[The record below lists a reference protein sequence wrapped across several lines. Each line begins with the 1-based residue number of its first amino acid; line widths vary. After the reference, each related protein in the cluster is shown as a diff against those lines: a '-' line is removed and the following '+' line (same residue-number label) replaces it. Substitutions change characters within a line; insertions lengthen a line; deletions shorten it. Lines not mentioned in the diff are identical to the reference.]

1 MLTGISNIFMK
12 LSSSI
17 NINLFDGQDCNEQL
31 IRLIISH
38 RYLLQ
43 STQSLSPGPGVMVP
57 GKTSISF
64 NSQIFAIVLRN
75 QWKTTTDNNSL
86 IFNTQKKKNLQ
97 LLGFFYW
104 TSSFSSWT
112 KTTQTSGGFAGFC
125 ASFFFLSI
133 PTSSLFLRHPVTNSC
148 SSTRPSLFTSRYWK
162 ISVAF
167 SLAAPYNKVYYLLPN
182 HCAFHPRFCEYN
194 SKYRV

>member
-43 STQSLSPGPGVMVP
+43 STQSVSPGSGVMVP

-86 IFNTQKKKNLQ
+86 IFKHKKL
-97 LLGFFYW
+97 
-104 TSSFSSWT
+104 
-112 KTTQTSGGFAGFC
+112 
-125 ASFFFLSI
+125 
-133 PTSSLFLRHPVTNSC
+133 
-148 SSTRPSLFTSRYWK
+148 K
-162 ISVAF
+162 IF
-167 SLAAPYNKVYYLLPN
+167 NY
-182 HCAFHPRFCEYN
+182 
-194 SKYRV
+194 